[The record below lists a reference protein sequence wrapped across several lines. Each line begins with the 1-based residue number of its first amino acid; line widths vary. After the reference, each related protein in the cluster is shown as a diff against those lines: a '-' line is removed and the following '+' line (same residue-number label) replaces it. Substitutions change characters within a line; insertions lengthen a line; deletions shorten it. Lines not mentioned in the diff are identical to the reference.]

1 MQPVSRNPVIGANR
15 DAGLPYYRD
24 RASLR
29 VPIDL
34 LCSVRVD
41 QAAWPKPCHDFG
53 QAGVGDGEATL
64 AATEHP
70 GVADHFLIHVPGPMH
85 QDGARELDVV
95 RLVQYRQPLLAYVTF
110 QE

>member
-34 LCSVRVD
+34 LGSVRVD

-53 QAGVGDGEATL
+53 QAGAGDGEATL
-64 AATEHP
+64 AATEHA
-70 GVADHFLIHVPGPMH
+70 GGADHFLIHVPGTMH
-85 QDGARELDVV
+85 PDRAGQRV
-95 RLVQYRQPLLAYVTF
+95 LVFRVASLEPTPAAGG
-110 QE
+110 